1 MDALIVLIA
10 IVTAIVTLD
19 AVSARGTGGRTAH

>member
-10 IVTAIVTLD
+10 ILSVIVTVD
-19 AVSARGTGGRTAH
+19 AVSARGTDGRQA

>member
-10 IVTAIVTLD
+10 ILAGIVTLD
-19 AVSARGTGGRTAH
+19 AVTARGTSGRQV